1 MNRNCPNSTCQITSV
16 ESKIRSDG
24 FYFRKSDSRQIQR
37 FRCCLCGKRFS
48 SATNSLAYYQKKRR
62 VNFPLFKLLASGVS
76 MRRCSK
82 ILNIHRTTV
91 KRKLSFLAHKARLDQ
106 ARLLKLLQ
114 ADRVREM
121 QFDDL
126 ITSHHSKLKPLSI
139 SAAVDANRR
148 FILGAEV
155 SVIPAFGHLAEL
167 SRKKYG
173 RRESQHKVGL
183 QKLFESIQNCIDTN
197 AHIKSDEHKTYPEFV
212 ERFFPKATYQRYK
225 GGRGCVVGQGEL
237 KKLHYDPL
245 FALNHSFAMMRANIN
260 RLFRRTWCTT
270 KDPQMLKNH
279 LDIYISYHNR
289 HLI

>member
-1 MNRNCPNSTCQITSV
+1 MIRNCPNSSCQTSSSQ
-16 ESKIRSDG
+16 SKIRSDG

-37 FRCCLCGKRFS
+37 FRCSLCGKRFS
-48 SATNSLAYYQKKRR
+48 SATHSLAYYQKKRR

-76 MRRCSK
+76 MRRCAK
-82 ILNIHRTTV
+82 ILNIHRITV
-91 KRKLSFLAHKARLDQ
+91 KRKLHFLAQKARLDQ
-106 ARLLKLLQ
+106 ARLLRLLQ
-114 ADRVREM
+114 SDRVLEM

-148 FILGAEV
+148 YILGAEV

-173 RRESQHKVGL
+173 RRKSQHKKGL
-183 QKLFESIQNCIDTN
+183 QKLFGSIQNCIDQN
-197 AHIKSDEHKTYPEFV
+197 ALIKSDEHKTYSEFV
-212 ERFFPKATYQRYK
+212 SRHFPKATYQRYK

-279 LDIYISYHNR
+279 LDIYISYHNNY
-289 HLI
+289 LI